1 LETNYLKF
9 WGVRGSRSTAE
20 SNKLKYGGDT
30 SCVEIRTK
38 NNDLIILDMGTGL
51 NKLGEAILADPT
63 SPKNINIFL
72 SHYHWDHLLGF
83 LNFTP
88 LFDESF
94 SITIYGNNKSTSI
107 DKISEKLL
115 DKAFWPVSLD
125 MLKAKINFV
134 ELVNK
139 PVTINNIT
147 IDFNEHSHPN
157 GATSYKV
164 TINDFSIMYSTDSE
178 HPNNELNENVLEMA
192 KNTDIL
198 IHDSHFTEEDLKDH
212 VGWGH
217 SSWKQAVDV
226 AIKSDAKKL
235 FLFHY
240 SPEYNDDIIDSIEKK
255 AQNILKTCKA
265 SRQNLKIKF

>member
-20 SNKLKYGGDT
+20 SDKLKYGGDT

-38 NNDLIILDMGTGL
+38 DNDLIILDMGTGL
-51 NKLGEAILADPT
+51 SKLGETILSDST
-63 SPKNINIFL
+63 YPKNINIFL

-88 LFDESF
+88 LFDKSF
-94 SITIYGNNKSTSI
+94 SITIYGNNKLTSI
-107 DKISEKLL
+107 DKISEKIL

-134 ELVNK
+134 ELGNE
-139 PVTINNIT
+139 PVIINNSK
-147 IDFNEHSHPN
+147 IDFKDHSHPN

-164 TINDFSIMYSTDSE
+164 TIDNFSILYSTDSE
-178 HPNNELNENVLEMA
+178 HRNNKLNENVLKMA

-198 IHDSHFTEEDLKDH
+198 IHDSHFTEEDLEDH
-212 VGWGH
+212 IGWGH
-217 SSWKQAVDV
+217 SSWKQAVNV
-226 AIKSDAKKL
+226 AIKSGAKKL

-240 SPEYNDDIIDSIEKK
+240 SPEYNDDIIDSIEQK
-255 AQNILKTCKA
+255 AQGLLETCEAAK
-265 SRQNLKIKF
+265 QNLKVNF

>member
-1 LETNYLKF
+1 LKTNYLKF

-38 NNDLIILDMGTGL
+38 DNDLIILDMGTGL
-51 NKLGEAILADPT
+51 SKLGETILSDSTYPR
-63 SPKNINIFL
+63 NINIFL

-94 SITIYGNNKSTSI
+94 SITIYGNNKLTSI
-107 DKISEKLL
+107 DKISEKIL
-115 DKAFWPVSLD
+115 DKAFWPVSLN
-125 MLKAKINFV
+125 MLKAEINFV
-134 ELVNK
+134 ELGNE
-139 PVTINNIT
+139 PVIINNSI
-147 IDFNEHSHPN
+147 INFKDHSHPN

-164 TINDFSIMYSTDSE
+164 TIDNFSILYSTDSE
-178 HPNNELNENVLEMA
+178 HPNNKLNENVLKMA
-192 KNTDIL
+192 ENTDIL

-212 VGWGH
+212 IGWGH
-217 SSWKQAVDV
+217 SSWRQAVNV
-226 AIKSDAKKL
+226 AIKSGAKKL

-240 SPEYNDDIIDSIEKK
+240 SPEYNDDIIDSIEQK
-255 AQNILKTCKA
+255 AQGLLETCEA
-265 SRQNLKIKF
+265 SKQNLKVNF

>member
-1 LETNYLKF
+1 MKSNYLKF

-20 SNKLKYGGDT
+20 SDKLKYGGDT

-51 NKLGEAILADPT
+51 SKLGETILTDST
-63 SPKNINIFL
+63 YPKNIHIFL

-88 LFDESF
+88 LFDKSF

-125 MLKAKINFV
+125 MLKAKINFI
-134 ELVNK
+134 ELGNEPIV
-139 PVTINNIT
+139 INNT
-147 IDFNEHSHPN
+147 IINFKDHTHPN

-164 TINDFSIMYSTDSE
+164 TIDDFSIVYSTDSE
-178 HPNNELNENVLEMA
+178 HENNNLNENVLEIA

-198 IHDSHFTEEDLKDH
+198 IHDSHFTEEDLDNH
-212 VGWGH
+212 IGWGH
-217 SSWKQAVDV
+217 SSWKQAVNV
-226 AIKSDAKKL
+226 AIKSNAKKL

-240 SPEYNDDIIDSIEKK
+240 SPEYNDDVIDTIEMK
-255 AQNILKTCKA
+255 AQQFLQTCEA
-265 SRQNLKIKF
+265 SKQNLKINF

>member
-1 LETNYLKF
+1 METNYLKF

-38 NNDLIILDMGTGL
+38 DNDLIILDMGTGL
-51 NKLGEAILADPT
+51 NKLGEAILAEPN

-107 DKISEKLL
+107 DKISEKL
-115 DKAFWPVSLD
+115 D

-134 ELVNK
+134 ELGK
-139 PVTINNIT
+139 EPVIINNT
-147 IDFNEHSHPN
+147 KIDFKDHSHPN

-178 HPNNELNENVLEMA
+178 HINDKLNENVLKMA

-265 SRQNLKIKF
+265 SRQNLKVKF